1 MTFSYNQWLVVL
13 SIVVAMAV
21 SYTALR
27 LASRVATGERSAARI
42 WLIAG
47 ALAMGIGIWAMH
59 FIGML
64 AFSLPITLA
73 YSPSITLGS
82 LGIAIVTSAFALA
95 LTTRAKLTGSRLAGG
110 AVLMGAGICAMHYT
124 GMAAISV
131 YPAID
136 YDPAWVALSIAI
148 AVTASYVALW
158 LFFVLRHGNS
168 LRTRL
173 YRAAAAV
180 VMGLAISGMHYTG
193 MRASHFAAGSF
204 CQGGMTINSP
214 WMGAAIGLFA
224 LGLLC
229 LTLVTALY
237 DAFLQARAQAHAALA
252 LANAEL
258 AHQATHDALTGL
270 PNRVVFMDRLGRDIA
285 RGARDGNRFAVMV
298 LDLDRFKDINDSLGH
313 HAGDQLLKL
322 VAERLTATL
331 RDVDTVAR
339 IGGDEFLL
347 LIADAGDRHEI
358 ETVAA
363 RAATAMSHAFR
374 IQGSDVHTSASIGV
388 SVYPLDSTVGEE
400 LVAHADEAMYATKRS
415 GRSGFQFFNADLSL
429 RSRERL
435 ALEFDLRR
443 ALPLEQFEL
452 HYQPKVDIATG
463 QIRNVEAL
471 LRWRHPMRGLV
482 SPADFIPLA
491 EDTGLILSIG
501 SWVIHEACRQAR
513 QWQLAGLP
521 FIRIAVNVSPLQF
534 RQATLLN
541 SIRRALSEF
550 ELGPQY
556 LEIELTE
563 SAVMEDAEESIGILE
578 QVSRMGVVISIDD
591 FGTGYSSLSYLRR
604 LPIDK
609 LKIDRSFINEL
620 TTTSGGEAIVRAIIS
635 LAHSLNLKVVA
646 EGVETID
653 QLAVLR
659 QLRCDQYQGFLL
671 SGALPPAELEA
682 KILAKIRRNEE
693 TGATQTRLAV
703 LRPK

>member
-1 MTFSYNQWLVVL
+1 MIFSYNPWLVGL
-13 SIVVAMAV
+13 SITVAMAV

-27 LASRVATGERSAARI
+27 LASRVATSEHTAARI
-42 WLIAG
+42 WLVAG

-64 AFSLPITLA
+64 AFSLPIALA
-73 YSPSITLGS
+73 YSPSVTFAS

-95 LTTRAKLTGSRLAGG
+95 LTTRAHLTGSRLAGS
-110 AVLMGAGICAMHYT
+110 AILMGAGICAMHYT
-124 GMAAISV
+124 GMAAITV

-136 YDPAWVALSIAI
+136 YDPLWVGLSAAI

-158 LFFVLRHGNS
+158 LFFFLRHGDS
-168 LRTRL
+168 LRTRV
-173 YRAAAAV
+173 YRAAAAI

-193 MRASHFAAGSF
+193 MRASHFDAGSF
-204 CQGGMTINSP
+204 CRGGVTLNST

-229 LTLVTALY
+229 LTLVAALY
-237 DAFLQARAQAHAALA
+237 DAFLQSRAQAHAALA
-252 LANAEL
+252 KANAEL

-313 HAGDQLLKL
+313 HAGDQLLKR

-347 LIADAGDRHEI
+347 LIANAGERREI
-358 ETVAA
+358 EAVAA
-363 RAATAMSHAFR
+363 RAASAVGAPFR
-374 IQGSDVHTSASIGV
+374 IEGSDVHTSASIGV
-388 SVYPLDSTVGEE
+388 SVYPLDSTVAAE
-400 LVAHADEAMYATKRS
+400 LVAHADEAMYAAKRN
-415 GRSGFQFFNADLSL
+415 GRSGFQFFNADLSI

-435 ALEFDLRR
+435 ALENDLRQ

-452 HYQPKVDIATG
+452 HYQPKVDVATG
-463 QIRNVEAL
+463 HIRNVEAL
-471 LRWRHPMRGLV
+471 LRWRHPTRGLV
-482 SPADFIPLA
+482 SPGDFIPVA
-491 EDTGLILSIG
+491 EETGLILAIG
-501 SWVIHEACRQAR
+501 GWVIHEACRQAR
-513 QWQLAGLP
+513 KWQLAGLP
-521 FIRIAVNVSPLQF
+521 FIKIAVNVSPLQF
-534 RQATLLN
+534 RQSTLLN
-541 SIRRALSEF
+541 SIQMALTEF
-550 ELGPQY
+550 ALGPRY
-556 LEIELTE
+556 IEIELTE
-563 SAVMEDAEESIGILE
+563 SAVMHDAEESIAILE
-578 QVSRMGVVISIDD
+578 QISRMGVVISIDD

-609 LKIDRSFINEL
+609 LKIDRSFIGEL

-635 LAHSLNLKVVA
+635 LAHSLNLRVVA
-646 EGVETID
+646 EGVETTD
-653 QLAVLR
+653 QLAILSR
-659 QLRCDQYQGFLL
+659 LRCDEYQGFLL
-671 SGALPPAELEA
+671 CGALPPDELQA
-682 KILAKIRRNEE
+682 RILSNIRVNEDID
-693 TGATQTRLAV
+693 ATQTRLAV

>member
-1 MTFSYNQWLVVL
+1 MIFSYNPWLVAL
-13 SIVVAMAV
+13 SIIVAMVV

-27 LASRVATGERSAARI
+27 LASRVATSELTAARI

-73 YSPSITLGS
+73 YRPSTTLVS

-95 LTTRAKLTGSRLAGG
+95 LTTRAELTGSRLAGS

-136 YDPAWVALSIAI
+136 YDPTWVALSIAI
-148 AVTASYVALW
+148 AITASYVALW
-158 LFFVLRHGNS
+158 LFFFLRHGNS

-193 MRASHFAAGSF
+193 MRASHFSASSF
-204 CQGGMTINSP
+204 CRGGVAISSP
-214 WMGAAIGLFA
+214 WLGAAIGLFA

-229 LTLVTALY
+229 LTLITALY
-237 DAFLQARAQAHAALA
+237 DAFLQARAQSHAALA
-252 LANAEL
+252 RANAEL

-298 LDLDRFKDINDSLGH
+298 LDLDRFKDINDSRGH
-313 HAGDQLLKL
+313 HAGDQLLKQ

-331 RDVDTVAR
+331 RDIDTVAR

-347 LIADAGDRHEI
+347 LIADAGERGEI

-374 IQGSDVHTSASIGV
+374 IEGGDVHTSASIGV

-400 LVAHADEAMYATKRS
+400 LVAHADEAMYAAKRS
-415 GRSGFQFFNADLSL
+415 GRSGFQFFSADLSM

-435 ALEFDLRR
+435 GLEYDLRR

-452 HYQPKVDIATG
+452 HYQPKVDIATD

-471 LRWRHPMRGLV
+471 LRWRHPTRGLV
-482 SPADFIPLA
+482 GPSEFIPLA
-491 EDTGLILSIG
+491 EDTGLILAIG
-501 SWVIHEACRQAR
+501 TWVIREACRQAR
-513 QWQLAGLP
+513 KWQLAGLP

-534 RQATLLN
+534 RQSTLLN

-550 ELGPQY
+550 DLGPQY
-556 LEIELTE
+556 IEIELTE
-563 SAVMEDAEESIGILE
+563 SAVMDDAEESIAILE
-578 QVSRMGVVISIDD
+578 QVSRMGVVVSIDD

-620 TTTSGGEAIVRAIIS
+620 TTTSGGEEIVRAIIS

-646 EGVETID
+646 EGVETSD
-653 QLAVLR
+653 QLAMLR
-659 QLRCDQYQGFLL
+659 LLRCDQYQGFLL
-671 SGALPPAELEA
+671 SGALPPDVLEA
-682 KILAKIRRNEE
+682 TILSKIGVNQDI
-693 TGATQTRLAV
+693 GATQTKLAV
-703 LRPK
+703 LRPT

>member
-1 MTFSYNQWLVVL
+1 
-13 SIVVAMAV
+13 
-21 SYTALR
+21 
-27 LASRVATGERSAARI
+27 
-42 WLIAG
+42 
-47 ALAMGIGIWAMH
+47 
-59 FIGML
+59 
-64 AFSLPITLA
+64 
-73 YSPSITLGS
+73 
-82 LGIAIVTSAFALA
+82 
-95 LTTRAKLTGSRLAGG
+95 
-110 AVLMGAGICAMHYT
+110 
-124 GMAAISV
+124 
-131 YPAID
+131 
-136 YDPAWVALSIAI
+136 
-148 AVTASYVALW
+148 
-158 LFFVLRHGNS
+158 
-168 LRTRL
+168 
-173 YRAAAAV
+173 
-180 VMGLAISGMHYTG
+180 
-193 MRASHFAAGSF
+193 
-204 CQGGMTINSP
+204 
-214 WMGAAIGLFA
+214 
-224 LGLLC
+224 
-229 LTLVTALY
+229 
-237 DAFLQARAQAHAALA
+237 
-252 LANAEL
+252 
-258 AHQATHDALTGL
+258 
-270 PNRVVFMDRLGRDIA
+270 
-285 RGARDGNRFAVMV
+285 
-298 LDLDRFKDINDSLGH
+298 
-313 HAGDQLLKL
+313 
-322 VAERLTATL
+322 
-331 RDVDTVAR
+331 
-339 IGGDEFLL
+339 
-347 LIADAGDRHEI
+347 
-358 ETVAA
+358 VAA
-363 RAATAMSHAFR
+363 RPATAMSHAFR